1 MMFGGGMLL
10 MWLLPLLVIGLMI
23 IVAVVVAGGGL
34 GMFRQMR
41 GAINGPAGQASA
53 FSTKVCPT
61 CQRPMQ
67 ADWRVC
73 PYDGTEVG

>member
-1 MMFGGGMLL
+1 MMGGGMLV
-10 MWLLPLLVIGLMI
+10 MWLLPLLVLAL
-23 IVAVVVAGGGL
+23 IVLIAVIVAGGGL
-34 GMFRQMR
+34 GLSHQTGITTGSLGREV
-41 GAINGPAGQASA
+41 SA

-73 PYDGTEVG
+73 PYDGAQLG